1 MGLDKNRVV
10 PNSTRGYGDSQRIL
24 DEIVTCVS
32 GLPFASPQAC
42 DAGLL
47 VSPEARAPQP
57 PRRSWESE
65 GKREKIPLHAGSK
78 R

>member
-47 VSPEARAPQP
+47 VSPEARAP
-57 PRRSWESE
+57 
-65 GKREKIPLHAGSK
+65 
-78 R
+78 